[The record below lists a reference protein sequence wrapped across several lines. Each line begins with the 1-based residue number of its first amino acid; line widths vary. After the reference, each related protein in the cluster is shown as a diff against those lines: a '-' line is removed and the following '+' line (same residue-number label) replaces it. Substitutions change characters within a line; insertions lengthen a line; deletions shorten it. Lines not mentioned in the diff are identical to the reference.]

1 VAVEREPMPGSHSR
15 ELLAGSSGRLV
26 VAVVTL
32 LGATVVLV
40 GAATAIGVFGMP
52 QVVAIDNHLVGANET
67 TTKVQS
73 RLVVSNPNPFPITM
87 RRADVAHTVFMNGI
101 PVGGGQ
107 ASGVSLGQGNS
118 SVDVRTG
125 LENERIDEWWVTHV
139 RRGERTNLTVDA
151 TVESGRL
158 DRSVTRHVADRTV
171 RTDIISTFNRSET
184 IPVNASRAVVSD
196 PVLYVNETTAHWGNV
211 TTNRTV
217 IHTRLRVYNPKTYA
231 VPITGV
237 RYDVGM
243 NDVAVA
249 NGSTRNISAIPP
261 RSRRNVTARLVVD
274 NSRLDEWWVAHV
286 ERNQT
291 TAVRVDYAV
300 SLDLS
305 AYGGQNRTVSPE
317 PIERTVRTDVFGT
330 DGGETKLQFS

>member
-1 VAVEREPMPGSHSR
+1 MPGSHFR
-15 ELLAGSSGRLV
+15 ELLSGDSGTLLAAV
-26 VAVVTL
+26 VAVL
-32 LGATVVLV
+32 AASVVLV

-73 RLVVSNPNPFPITM
+73 QLTVTNPNPFPITL
-87 RRADVAHTVFMNGI
+87 RRADVAHTVFLNGI
-101 PVGGGQ
+101 AVGDGQ
-107 ASGVSLGQGNS
+107 RSGVSLGPGNS

-125 LENERIDEWWVTHV
+125 LENDRIDEWWVTHV

-158 DRSVTRHVADRTV
+158 DRSVSRRVTDRTV

-196 PVLYVNETTAHWGNV
+196 PVLYVNETTARWGNV

-249 NGSTRNISAIPP
+249 NGSTRDLSAIPP
-261 RSRRNVTARLVVD
+261 RSHRNVTARLVVD
-274 NSRLDEWWVAHV
+274 NGRLDEWWVSHV
-286 ERNQT
+286 RRNQT
-291 TAVRVDYAV
+291 TTVRVDYAV

-317 PIERTVRTDVFGT
+317 PIERTIRTDVFGAH
-330 DGGETKLQFS
+330 GGETKLQFS